1 MPKFSRTLALV
12 VALFVSACSTSG
24 SIDWVEKLDPE
35 LGSDRKSAIK
45 GLLDELNAFE
55 EQVNLMTQI
64 MEKST
69 PEGEDV
75 PPSLSQVDSLLSLD
89 RGLPSEEYNPAYLED
104 FNAISEAYT
113 KYRNAEQQFR
123 EAKSSP
129 LEDVKREERNKAEEE
144 LKSSYRDKTATLI
157 PFLKA
162 KLGLNR
168 ARYVDVLVKTYET
181 GDPCRH
187 SEIVDALRSIGST
200 LRSIDQVAFKASEQY
215 TKISAVFVKTIESDI
230 AVPPLDAISAVKTF
244 GLWESDEQL
253 EMLVKQLDR
262 EKLDFALGDAIIRV
276 IVQFAKPENADQLRD
291 KLSAPLQKLLMVE
304 PTEQPISYIGMS
316 AKGLANLGVQ
326 NPEIIDRLIEC
337 LWLDD
342 ARGRDAAADCRLA
355 LNMYDREKVG
365 QAAHRA
371 FKRQVKKIEDR
382 ANRLNYAHTGLIEA
396 KSSEIMGDVQYADA
410 VSHLVM
416 ALGYDDVNPEPFS
429 ADPTKA
435 TFFTKGQVQKT
446 ISIARALAMIGD
458 TKGVKPLV
466 AILENEEKLFE
477 YKMAAA
483 QQLAY
488 LGSDSQVKDLIKIF
502 NKKLEQLD
510 VGNRDL
516 KVQYG
521 KTIALLL
528 RRGDRNFK
536 GFQSDVEKS
545 LKETQEWVKQTKDQI
560 AQAET
565 KKKEAEEQVEK
576 DKAEVKDLREKG
588 VKVPPEPSLEK
599 VDKSIKDKDGKEAYD
614 QKREEA
620 QKNYEEAK
628 KAYLEGLSEDQKKL
642 RALEENIEAGQK
654 AATRLKNLIFEVER
668 GLAIYQTWEKGYQEI
683 LLQLDAV
690 DNLREDS
697 QWVSKL
703 ADEKLELRTIAAY
716 VLARKSTSSA
726 LASKAFI
733 ERLAAEK
740 DPLVRDVI
748 LFGLARHARPDQR
761 GELKRIRTQLEKE
774 IEARSNDPTL
784 KGTIYSLDLLIAS
797 LR

>member
-1 MPKFSRTLALV
+1 MPKLSRTLALV

-45 GLLDELNAFE
+45 GLLEELTAFE
-55 EQVNLMTQI
+55 EQVDLMTQI
-64 MEKST
+64 MQKST

-75 PPSLSQVDSLLSLD
+75 PPSLSQVQSLLGLD
-89 RGLPSEEYNPAYLED
+89 QGLPSEDYNPAYQEDLE
-104 FNAISEAYT
+104 AISVAFTAFKE
-113 KYRNAEQQFR
+113 AEQAYR
-123 EAKSSP
+123 EAKGSSA
-129 LEDVKREERNKAEEE
+129 ESSMRDARDKAEEA
-144 LKSSYRDKTATLI
+144 LKQTYRDKAATII
-157 PFLKA
+157 PFLTA
-162 KLGLNR
+162 KLAINR
-168 ARYVDVLVKTYET
+168 VRYIDVLVTTYET
-181 GDPCRH
+181 GEPCRH

-200 LRSIDQVAFKASEQY
+200 LRSLDAQAFRQSEQY
-215 TKISAVFVKTIESDI
+215 SKITAVFVKAIESDI
-230 AVPPLDAISAVKTF
+230 SVPPLDAISAVKTL
-244 GLWESDEQL
+244 GAWEAMEQL
-253 EMLVKQLDR
+253 DMLVKQLDR

-276 IVQFAKPENADQLRD
+276 IVQFATPENADQLRG
-291 KLSAPLQKLLMVE
+291 KLSAPLQKILMVE
-304 PTEQPISYIGMS
+304 PTLQPISYIGMS

-326 NPEIIDRLIEC
+326 SPEIIDRLIEC

-342 ARGRDAAADCRLA
+342 ARGRNAAADCRLA
-355 LNMYDREKVG
+355 LNMFDRDKVG

-382 ANRLNYAHTGLIEA
+382 ANQLSYAHTGLIEA
-396 KSSEIMGDVQYADA
+396 KSSEIIGDVQYADA

-416 ALGYDDVNPEPFS
+416 SLSYDDVNPEPFA
-429 ADPTKA
+429 ADPAKA

-466 AILENEEKLFE
+466 AILQNEEKLFE

-488 LGSDSQVKDLIKIF
+488 LGSDSQLKALIKIF

-536 GFQSDVEKS
+536 GFQRDVQKS
-545 LKETQEWVKQTKDQI
+545 LKETQEWVKQTEDQI
-560 AQAET
+560 AQAEA
-565 KKKEAEEQVEK
+565 KKKEADDQVEK
-576 DKAEVKDLREKG
+576 DKAEAKALREKG
-588 VKVPPEPSLEK
+588 VKVPSEPRKEK
-599 VDKSIKDKDGKEAYD
+599 VDKSVKEKEGKEAYAK
-614 QKREEA
+614 KREEA
-620 QKNYEEAK
+620 QKKHEEAM

-642 RALEENIEAGQK
+642 RELEAKIEAGQK
-654 AATRLKNLIFEVER
+654 ASTRLKNLIFEVKR

-683 LLQLDAV
+683 LAQLDAV
-690 DNLREDS
+690 SSLRETS

-703 ADEKLELRTIAAY
+703 ADEKLEIRTIAAY
-716 VLARKSTSSA
+716 VLARKSTDRA
-726 LASKAFI
+726 IASKAFI

-748 LFGLARHARPDQR
+748 LFGLARHASASQK
-761 GELKRIRTQLEKE
+761 GELKAIRAKLDEEVK
-774 IEARSNDPTL
+774 ARSSDPTL